1 MTSPQHP
8 YGGPPLDPPP
18 ASPWAQ
24 GPGIGAQY
32 PPQHPPHYSPESG
45 TGALPYPQGPATG
58 PYQYPQGPATGAYQY
73 PQPFAHV
80 PQPGG
85 YGPPP
90 PAPRKGPK
98 WPWVVGGI
106 VLLVIIIGSA
116 GAGRGDRGTTST
128 ARPTATVA
136 APAPAALAPA
146 DQSDAGSGPGIVSWG
161 QRATTA
167 DGLGIEVA
175 KPEAYKPSRSA
186 AGNDRERAV
195 KVTTTVV
202 NGTSKPYELNTF
214 VIGPTA
220 THDGRPAPVVIDIGG
235 GADIVGVTTVLPGKS
250 FSYSAVY
257 SVGAQEADLQLEY
270 RADFME
276 DPVIVVGRA

>member
-1 MTSPQHP
+1 VV
-8 YGGPPLDPPP
+8 
-18 ASPWAQ
+18 
-24 GPGIGAQY
+24 PG
-32 PPQHPPHYSPESG
+32 SG
-45 TGALPYPQGPATG
+45 TGAFRYPQGPATG
-58 PYQYPQGPATGAYQY
+58 PYQYPRGPATGAYQY

-80 PQPGG
+80 PPPPG
-85 YGPPP
+85 YGSS

-116 GAGRGDRGTTST
+116 NAGRGNRGTTPT
-128 ARPTATVA
+128 AGPAATVA

-146 DQSDAGSGPGIVSWG
+146 DQPDAGSGPGIVSWG

-167 DGLGIEVA
+167 DGLGVEVA
-175 KPEAYKPSRSA
+175 KPEAYTPSRSA

-202 NGTSKPYELNTF
+202 NGTSEPYELTTF

-220 THDGRPAPVVIDIGG
+220 THDGRPAPAVIDFGG
-235 GADIVGVTTVLPGKS
+235 GADIVPVTTVLPGKS

-270 RADFME
+270 RPDFME

>member
-1 MTSPQHP
+1 MTSPQPP
-8 YGGPPLDPPP
+8 YGGPQPNPHP

-32 PPQHPPHYSPESG
+32 PPYYPPGSG
-45 TGALPYPQGPATG
+45 TGGFQYPQGPATG
-58 PYQYPQGPATGAYQY
+58 PYQYPQ
-73 PQPFAHV
+73 PFAHV
-80 PQPGG
+80 PQQGG

-90 PAPRKGPK
+90 APRKVRK

-116 GAGRGDRGTTST
+116 NAGRGNRGTIST
-128 ARPTATVA
+128 AKPTATIA

-146 DQSDAGSGPGIVSWG
+146 GQPESESGSGIVSWG
-161 QRATTA
+161 QRATTV

-202 NGTSKPYELNTF
+202 NSTSEPYELNTF

-235 GADIVGVTTVLPGKS
+235 GADVVPVTTVLPGKS

-257 SVGAQEADLQLEY
+257 SIGAQEADLQLEY
-270 RADFME
+270 RPDFLV